1 MKNKILLL
9 VIFSILSQLTLKAQQ
24 TETFR
29 QSVQMTVDQVNID
42 TIWKNLAYIQTK
54 ERYTK
59 STNAQNTAQYFLNY
73 MKNMGFDTVYLQNYT
88 IANTTYVAPNIIA
101 VNYGK
106 TDPDS
111 TFLACGHWDVYASM
125 APGADDNGSGT
136 VSVLEAARVLA
147 RGSFK
152 KTLKFC
158 LFSGEEQ
165 GLYGSKA
172 FIQKIPT
179 TEKVGAALNLD
190 MIGYQASGQPLRSGV
205 FPKTGQTKLYNKAL
219 NMQQLYVPGI
229 EIKKDYPCNYACSDI
244 YPFWDAG
251 IDGLFFMETYY
262 FGYYETP
269 YYHSANDL
277 INKSANSKDKFQ
289 KTTQIV
295 VALLSTLAEGI
306 DINNEIEEP
315 VKSIVYLKNYP
326 NPTSNYTE
334 IAYQLN
340 SNETVSLFITDI
352 YGREIATLIQN
363 EQQSAGNYVIPYNVS
378 ELSNGM
384 YFYHLTTKQSTSI
397 KKMMV
402 IKKEF

>member
-59 STNAQNTAQYFLNY
+59 NTNAQNTAQYFLNY

-136 VSVLEAARVLA
+136 VSVLEAARVLSNY
-147 RGSFK
+147 SFK
-152 KTLKFC
+152 KTIKFC
-158 LFSGEEQ
+158 LFSGEEL

-172 FIQKIPT
+172 FVNSIESSEKI
-179 TEKVGAALNLD
+179 GAAINLD
-190 MIGYQASGQPLRSGV
+190 MLGFQASGQPLRVGV
-205 FPKTGQTKLYNKAL
+205 FPKTGQTALYNKAL

-229 EIKKDYPCNYACSDI
+229 EIKKDKPCNYKCSDI

-269 YYHSANDL
+269 YYHSSNDK
-277 INKSANSKDKFQ
+277 INTSANSKDKIE
-289 KTTQIV
+289 KSTKIV
-295 VALLSTLAEGI
+295 VALLTTLAEENSQ
-306 DINNEIEEP
+306 NNLEEQTNLLT
-315 VKSIVYLKNYP
+315 YLKNYP
-326 NPTSNYTE
+326 NPTSDKTE
-334 IAYQLN
+334 IAYQL
-340 SNETVSLFITDI
+340 IT
-352 YGREIATLIQN
+352 
-363 EQQSAGNYVIPYNVS
+363 
-378 ELSNGM
+378 
-384 YFYHLTTKQSTSI
+384 
-397 KKMMV
+397 
-402 IKKEF
+402 